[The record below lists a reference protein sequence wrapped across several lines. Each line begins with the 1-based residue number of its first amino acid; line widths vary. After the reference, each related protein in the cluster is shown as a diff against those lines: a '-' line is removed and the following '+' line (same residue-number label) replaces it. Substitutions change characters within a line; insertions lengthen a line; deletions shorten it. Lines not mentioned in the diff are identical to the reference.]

1 MRLLSFT
8 KRGWYLMLMRSFLYV
23 PGDNQK
29 FLDKVESSNADAIIL
44 DLEDSVKFDSK
55 EIAENTLREFLKST
69 SLNNL
74 ILRVEP
80 SRIVNVLDL
89 INHPKISKIYLPKA
103 DSKQAVDALNE
114 QNSAKKP
121 IHAIIESSIGLE
133 KLSEIACMENV
144 QSLGIGEAD
153 FLAEISLSDVVHESL
168 KSYARSRIVIASAA
182 YKLQPPVAPVSSNF
196 KDLRKFESETK
207 EFLEMGYWG
216 RACIHP
222 AQVDIANS
230 IFTPDEKL
238 KSKAEII
245 INALE
250 KSSGGAA
257 VDDEG
262 KMVDA
267 AHLRW
272 AQRYRDLF

>member
-1 MRLLSFT
+1 
-8 KRGWYLMLMRSFLYV
+8 MLMRSYLYV

-29 FLDKVESSNADAIIL
+29 FLDKAESSNADAIIL
-44 DLEDSVKFDSK
+44 DLEDSVKHDAK

-69 SLNNL
+69 NRNNL

-80 SRIVNVLDL
+80 SRIASISDL

-103 DSKQAVDALNE
+103 DSKQAIDSFNQ

-121 IHAIIESSIGLE
+121 IHALIESPAGLE
-133 KLSEIACMENV
+133 KISEIASAENV

-153 FLAEISLSDVVHESL
+153 FFAEIAISGQVHESL
-168 KSYARSRIVIASAA
+168 KSYVRSKVVIASAA

-196 KDLRKFESETK
+196 KDLAKFEEETR
-207 EFLEMGYWG
+207 EFFAMGYWG

-238 KSKAEII
+238 KSKAEFI

-250 KSSGGAA
+250 KASSGAA

-262 KMVDA
+262 KMIDA